1 MDDDAW
7 DYICVNPHE
16 SHLVDGQREGHEAG
30 LKKGYIDGL
39 DLGCNKGVTFGLE
52 VGFLRKSCELLAAKD
67 EGGEFAS
74 KIHDILHLLNV
85 FPLPDVLFQEDGHEN
100 IDLHNEMQR
109 IRAKFKVLTTQLK
122 TPQFSLKRVLTQ
134 HNQIIH
140 STEW

>member
-16 SHLVDGQREGHEAG
+16 SHLVEGQREGHEAG

-52 VGFLRKSCELLAAKD
+52 VGFLRKSCELLAAKY
-67 EGGEFAS
+67 EGGEFAT

-85 FPLPDVLFQEDGHEN
+85 FPLP
-100 IDLHNEMQR
+100 MCS
-109 IRAKFKVLTTQLK
+109 FKRMGMKTLTFTMK
-122 TPQFSLKRVLTQ
+122 CNGFVPNSRY
-134 HNQIIH
+134 
-140 STEW
+140 